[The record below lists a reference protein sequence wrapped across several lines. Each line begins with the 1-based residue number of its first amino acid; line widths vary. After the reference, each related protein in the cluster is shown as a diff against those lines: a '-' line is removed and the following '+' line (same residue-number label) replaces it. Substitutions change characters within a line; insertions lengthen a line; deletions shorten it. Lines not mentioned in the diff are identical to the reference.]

1 MTEPQEDPILISS
14 RREALIVLVLWI
26 AAMLHSVLFSWY
38 YGYPGSFDGIKAE
51 EIKLVW
57 GVPFW
62 AFWGVIV
69 PWIACSVLSILF
81 ASFCMK
87 DEPLGED
94 LGDDESDLL
103 N

>member
-1 MTEPQEDPILISS
+1 MTKPQEDPILISS
-14 RREALIVLVLWI
+14 RREALIIAGLWVV
-26 AAMLHSVLFSWY
+26 AMLYCVLFSWY
-38 YGYPGSFDGIKAE
+38 YGYPKSLD
-51 EIKLVW
+51 EIKVEEVRLVW

-62 AFWGVIV
+62 AFWGVVV

-81 ASFCMK
+81 GCFCMK

-94 LGDDESDLL
+94 VGDDESDLL